1 MTDDL
6 QLAFMMADIADELSM
21 ARFRAGDLI
30 VDTKPDLTPVTEA
43 DRAVERALRDLIA
56 AKRPNDGILGEEFG
70 SQGAESARRWVLD
83 PIDGT
88 KNYVRGVPVWATLIG
103 LMEGTEVIAGVVS
116 APAMGRRWWA
126 ERGKGAFTTDP
137 GSTTPRALTV
147 SAVRS
152 LADASFSYS
161 DARGWSDRGAE
172 GGLQTLLDTTWRQRA
187 YGDFWSHMLVA
198 EGAIDIAA
206 EPDLQSYDMA
216 ALIPIVLEAGGRFTS
231 YSGGDSL
238 AGGSALSS
246 NGLLHDDVLGL
257 LRP

>member
-1 MTDDL
+1 MEDL
-6 QLAFMMADIADELSM
+6 QLALMLADVADGLSM
-21 ARFRAGDLI
+21 ARFRAGDLV

-43 DRAVERALRDLIA
+43 DRAVESALRELLA
-56 AKRPNDGILGEEFG
+56 THRPDDGILGEEFG
-70 SQGAESARRWVLD
+70 VVGSDADRRWVLD

-103 LMEGTEVIAGVVS
+103 LMQGSEVLAGVVS

-126 ERGKGAFTTDP
+126 TRGSGAFTTDP
-137 GSTTPRALTV
+137 GSATPRAMKV
-147 SAVRS
+147 SAVHS

-161 DARGWSDRGAE
+161 DARGWAERGAAP
-172 GGLQTLLDTTWRQRA
+172 GLQTLLDTTWRQRA

-198 EGAIDIAA
+198 EGAIDVAA

-216 ALIPIVLEAGGRFTS
+216 ALIPIVVEAGGQFTS
-231 YSGGDSL
+231 YSGGDAL
-238 AGGSALSS
+238 IDGSALSS
-246 NGLLHDDVLGL
+246 NGRLHADVLGL

>member
-6 QLAFMMADIADELSM
+6 QLALKLADIADELSM
-21 ARFRAGDLI
+21 ARFRAGDLV
-30 VDTKPDLTPVTEA
+30 VDTKPDFTPVTEA
-43 DRAVERALRDLIA
+43 DRAVERALRVLLA
-56 AKRPNDGILGEEFG
+56 AERPHDGILGEEYG
-70 SQGAESARRWVLD
+70 TEGADAARRWVLD

-103 LMEGTEVIAGVVS
+103 LMDGIEVIAGVVS

-126 ERGKGAFTTDP
+126 ERGAGAFTTDP
-137 GSTTPRALTV
+137 GSTAPRALHV
-147 SAVRS
+147 SAVRA

-161 DARGWSDRGAE
+161 DARGWSERGAE

-198 EGAIDIAA
+198 EGAIDVAA

-216 ALIPIVLEAGGRFTS
+216 ALIPIVVEAGGRFTS
-231 YSGGDSL
+231 YTGGDAL
-238 AGGSALSS
+238 VGGSALSS

>member
-6 QLAFMMADIADELSM
+6 QLALTMADLADQLSM
-21 ARFRAGDLI
+21 ARFRAGDLV

-43 DRAVERALRDLIA
+43 DRAVERALRDVLTA
-56 AKRPNDGILGEEFG
+56 ERPFDGILGEEYG
-70 SQGAESARRWVLD
+70 TEGADATRRWVLD

-88 KNYVRGVPVWATLIG
+88 KNYVRGGPVWATLIG
-103 LMEGTEVIAGVVS
+103 LMDGTEVIAGVVS

-126 ERGKGAFTTDP
+126 ERGAGAFTTDP
-137 GSTTPRALTV
+137 GSTAPRALHV
-147 SAVRS
+147 SAVRA

-161 DARGWSDRGAE
+161 DARGWAERGADR
-172 GGLQTLLDTTWRQRA
+172 GLQTLLDTTWRQRA

-198 EGAIDIAA
+198 EGAIDVAA

-231 YSGGDSL
+231 YSGGDAL
-238 AGGSALSS
+238 VGGSALSS
-246 NGLLHDDVLGL
+246 NGVLHDDVLSL